1 MLIRMLTYIL
11 RVIVKKLT
19 YSLIFLRKFVYNV
32 QLIMQFNSQFF
43 KEETIKW

>member
-19 YSLIFLRKFVYNV
+19 YSLIFLREFVYNV
-32 QLIMQFNSQFF
+32 QAIIRFNSQFI
-43 KEETIKW
+43 KEEPIKW